1 MDGDLQHPPEL
12 IPDLVHRWR
21 DGSEVVQ
28 AIRRQPTDRSSL
40 KRAGSHSFYW
50 LLSALTHLHVTPG
63 AADFRLMSRDAVRAF
78 VSCGERRRCNRA
90 LVQWIGFNYAEV
102 PYSAEPRFAGKS
114 KYSYRAMIRL
124 AGDAI
129 FSFSTWPLRLAGLM
143 GAVVSLVAG
152 AYLIFVLW
160 ARLFTNRTQPG
171 WSSLLA
177 AVLVLGGVNLLVL
190 WIMGEY
196 LGRLYEEVKQRP
208 LYIVRPPAPAGSE
221 RPHKD

>member
-1 MDGDLQHPPEL
+1 
-12 IPDLVHRWR
+12 
-21 DGSEVVQ
+21 
-28 AIRRQPTDRSSL
+28 
-40 KRAGSHSFYW
+40 
-50 LLSALTHLHVTPG
+50 
-63 AADFRLMSRDAVRAF
+63 
-78 VSCGERRRCNRA
+78 
-90 LVQWIGFNYAEV
+90 
-102 PYSAEPRFAGKS
+102 
-114 KYSYRAMIRL
+114 MIRL